1 MRPQQQQSAA
11 SAPAVPGDQRGSR
24 YRYVI
29 GGLTVLLNLSF
40 GLSFPAIAPVTPLI
54 LEEYG
59 ISRGMV
65 GLLTG
70 SVILMMSAFAIPA
83 GMLVGRVGLKKL
95 IGVAWFMAAAPA
107 LSFLADGFP
116 ALLAMRMMFGLS
128 LAVILPAFG
137 PLLMQWFRPRELPL
151 INGLNLA
158 MTAVGIALSTFI
170 TAPLGEAVGWK
181 TVLSIYGAVALVGAF
196 LWMWL
201 ARVQQPVQSGGRL
214 SIREMWSVLR
224 DRTTLLLALA
234 DAGPFAPYIALTTWL
249 PTFYYEVHG
258 MSLSAAGSAVGL
270 APLAGVAA
278 LILAGVLS
286 MRVVHRRPFLIIPG
300 VVGGLAGFA
309 TFLLAGSGAIY
320 PALLLL
326 GFGGWFYLPML
337 FTIPMEAPGA
347 VPERVSLVLA
357 TIGTLGGFLSFVAP
371 LAVGILTDALGS
383 YIPGFMIFA
392 VLSWSLVIAGV
403 MLPETGRPRT

>member
-1 MRPQQQQSAA
+1 MRPQQQQSAVPA
-11 SAPAVPGDQRGSR
+11 RAVPGDQRDSR
-24 YRYVI
+24 YRFVI

-40 GLSFPAIAPVTPLI
+40 GLSFPAVAPVMPLI
-54 LEEYG
+54 LAEYG
-59 ISRGMV
+59 ISRGMA

-95 IGVAWFMAAAPA
+95 IGVGWFMAAAPA

-170 TAPLGEAVGWK
+170 TAPLAEAVGWR

-196 LWMWL
+196 LWMGL
-201 ARVQQPVQSGGRL
+201 ARVQLPVQSGGRL
-214 SIREMWSVLR
+214 SLGEMWSVLR
-224 DRTTLLLALA
+224 DRTTLLLAFA
-234 DAGPFAPYIALTTWL
+234 DAGPFAQYIALTTWL

-258 MSLSAAGSAVGL
+258 MSLNAAGSAVGL
-270 APLAGVAA
+270 VPLVGVAA
-278 LILAGVLS
+278 LIVAGVLS
-286 MRVVHRRPFLIIPG
+286 MRVVRRRPFLILSG
-300 VVGGLAGFA
+300 VVGGLAGSA
-309 TFLLAGSGAIY
+309 TFLLAGSAAIY

-326 GFGGWFYLPML
+326 GFGAWFYLPIL
-337 FTIPMEAPGA
+337 FTIPMEVPDA

-371 LAVGILTDALGS
+371 LAVGILTDVLGS
-383 YIPGFMIFA
+383 YIPGFVIFA

-403 MLPETGRPRT
+403 MLTETGRARA

>member
-1 MRPQQQQSAA
+1 MRPQQQQSAV
-11 SAPAVPGDQRGSR
+11 PVRAVPGDQRGSR
-24 YRYVI
+24 YRFVI

-40 GLSFPAIAPVTPLI
+40 GLSFPAVAPVMPLI
-54 LEEYG
+54 LAEYG
-59 ISRGMV
+59 ISRGMA

-95 IGVAWFMAAAPA
+95 IGAGWFMAAAPA

-170 TAPLGEAVGWK
+170 TAPLAEAVGWR

-196 LWMWL
+196 LWMGL
-201 ARVQQPVQSGGRL
+201 ARVQLPVQSGGRL
-214 SIREMWSVLR
+214 SLGEMWSVLR
-224 DRTTLLLALA
+224 DRTTLLLAFA
-234 DAGPFAPYIALTTWL
+234 DAGPFAQYIALTTWL

-258 MSLSAAGSAVGL
+258 MSLNAAGSAVGL
-270 APLAGVAA
+270 VPLVGVAA
-278 LILAGVLS
+278 LIVAGVLS
-286 MRVVHRRPFLIIPG
+286 MRVVRRRPFLILSG
-300 VVGGLAGFA
+300 VVGGLAGSA
-309 TFLLAGSGAIY
+309 TFLLAGSAAIY

-326 GFGGWFYLPML
+326 GFGAWFYLPIL
-337 FTIPMEAPGA
+337 FTIPMEVPDA

-371 LAVGILTDALGS
+371 LAVGILTDVLGS
-383 YIPGFMIFA
+383 YIPGFVIFA

-403 MLPETGRPRT
+403 MLTETGRARA